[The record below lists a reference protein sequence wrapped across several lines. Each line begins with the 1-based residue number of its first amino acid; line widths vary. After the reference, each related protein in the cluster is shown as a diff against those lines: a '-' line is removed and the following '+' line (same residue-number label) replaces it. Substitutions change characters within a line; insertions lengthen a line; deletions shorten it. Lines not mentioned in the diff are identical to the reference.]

1 MKKRKKVLRAAAAGI
16 LTASMM
22 SGMLSPIA
30 EVRAEGIAEESS
42 LAESLL
48 AMSDQYPEGG
58 FAFDNPQINVTEGGK
73 TELTILRKGNRDTE
87 AKVSLRAVDVS
98 ALYGKDYTVTVKDGA
113 FLTKTLEGTTD
124 GETLTDALNDAQD
137 EAEISNAEE
146 AESDRAETETDGTA
160 DNIETENDDAQP
172 DTAETDEAGA
182 DDAQAE
188 NAETDEA
195 GADDTQAEN
204 AETDEAEADDTQ
216 ADVRNEILTDGEA
229 GEAKLNEEKDVQK
242 EFRALEGQSSLNAAR
257 DAYFGEETEVV
268 SWTETE
274 ATDEE
279 YEAIR
284 DMVQQGDEQMEEF
297 AESIDGVRYDF
308 TFKPGEYKKVI
319 TVETLD
325 DEISESEEQVM
336 FLLFGAENA
345 VLADAPS
352 AYVNIADNDEKEES
366 VFAVADSDIYV
377 ERGSKYAEVTVTRTN
392 GIERIAGV
400 TVGTSADT
408 AQPGTDYSSYKEDI
422 IFPQGS
428 AQQTVK
434 IPLTQNSET
443 TGEVTFYVGLKGK
456 GSQVDE
462 ALSAARVHI
471 TDPGQAQVMARAANS
486 TDSSRESFSV
496 NQSVSAY
503 NKNGASMTLNQRFE
517 LSTAGSVTI
526 NYNLDAMGGCS
537 WTTKDGCDKVS
548 HHSDQ
553 MWVQFSTGGVSQAVT
568 APGSVSGQ
576 SVTLDISKV
585 EAAKV
590 SNASIYVK
598 VKGTAG
604 NDKAKVTVTSVVV
617 NYPGYNFEIYNSN
630 DSNAQANPKAY
641 YQERQYYA
649 ETPLS
654 GKNYANGKAMWLG
667 SSWFQDNGGRR
678 PTDKTCYKPQTV
690 NTSQEFNQ
698 NATNSAGITA
708 DGESVEFKGLAIRKG
723 NLETLIEGSQNGTFT
738 FDKNFINKYKKYM
751 SNNNTFALY
760 PVFEPKSSSVYL
772 AESEGDTYEWRQ
784 GSGEILECTSMDTVM
799 VQALSNDSNRGI
811 ESVNAA
817 NVLKD
822 GKIQQLDKSFTASLE
837 YQMKNMQSTSVSTD
851 KETVSTSG
859 NYVLGQPMDD
869 LVNVLPGGGES
880 ALIAPRT
887 PLLVYAST
895 STYQVQV
902 KARKDGANLDQVP
915 YIDEDGNL
923 GLRYK
928 GGVVSESDGEQYA
941 GDPGKPMDIPNLA
954 KGENI
959 KINSLI
965 IPDEEGKALYKTRWV
980 EMTGDVNDDGMIDDE
995 ELNAL
1000 GSYGLLGS
1008 TTSNTLVFNVRRPE
1022 TLLTYDFQTIET
1034 DTTGILQGTVNIKM
1048 EEIFSGKTSEEP
1060 LPNATV
1066 TADDQTAVTGQNK
1079 DKGPGNADA
1088 RTDGYYYMERW
1099 GWETSDYL
1107 NVNVIY
1113 NGNTYTFTQN
1123 PNVAKEVTIP
1133 GNYPIFV
1140 KEGTAKVSVK
1150 EEDGSLTSVNYLD
1163 MSNGDHDYVL
1173 ELTADSNDGSVHPDQ
1188 AVLRFYTAD
1197 GAVSSTVLKVGQ
1209 TPQTVTGS
1217 DDEETT
1223 DENTGIFRFEFNP
1236 KDLGLEAGM
1245 TMTVQFIDQNGFSYY
1260 EQPTGIS
1267 LKRAL
1272 GTMSFINSFSFSSGA
1287 AGFLGALNSLFD
1299 FGWSGDFDSGDN
1311 VLTGEEVLEEYT
1323 NAEGQTVQETETVK
1337 AITFGFDLSKDR
1349 VLNNDVTKELT
1360 GVTARAQQMGE
1371 AEKTLADEK
1380 KKLKDLE
1387 KKKDTTAK
1395 DLAKQQEKIDKAQKE
1410 ADEAKKTYDETV
1422 KENDEKKKGSTT
1434 LAFNASLETA
1444 FSLVIHLRYDD
1455 QAQDWYYQDMVVSA
1469 AVAANASTRITYATP
1484 VGIDLI
1490 LTIDVGIGSDENGNP
1505 VESVMS
1511 VSSRKD
1517 RRYYLTAESSE
1528 DENGNQ
1534 KIDIFDS
1541 DMDDADRQFDFFGA
1555 FHVMPRLGLTG
1566 EVGISLIS
1574 TTVGADVSAL
1584 FDLLYYTDPTL
1595 ADSQVLKIN
1604 GGIFVKIFGFKSRW
1618 DLGTSEID
1626 LGGGDAKARTMAVA
1640 NALSMDSQLYS
1651 PVESMELDEREYLE
1665 NRSGWGQV
1673 PAAANALSRA
1683 RTTFNE
1689 QVLMTGVYQYP
1700 DVQFTDLGDGNVL
1713 AVYLDAVPERNS
1725 VNSTALYYTVYSGGT
1740 WEEPQIIENDGTLD
1754 DSPSVADL
1762 GNRGVMVAWSTADRE
1777 FDEDADAI
1785 DVLESRNIHTALF
1798 DKDRLTF
1805 GEVKEATK
1813 TTGTV
1818 NENGTIEG
1826 DLTGDVQPSITYY
1839 QADGQERMLLY
1850 YSKNEYERTE
1860 SENGVLG
1867 DALNPYSVMAY
1878 MYYDFD
1884 NDCWRQTYTEEEK
1897 EAIMSGGIMTEEQ
1910 FASYEKQ
1917 WYGQNFLATAPAVS
1931 VEEQLDEGGF
1941 WTADPTVTELGEDAQ
1956 RVAPT
1961 VVDSDAVTYNGLGL
1975 ITYTLDADSN
1985 LETSSDRDVY
1995 MQIYDYKD
2003 NTFTHPIMITSDT
2016 VEDSNV
2022 KLTRAEDETYLTW
2035 ISDSKIRMLDVSAMI
2050 GGNHY
2055 IKGETS
2061 DGQEYYYIDKSR
2073 DGGYTPPY
2081 EIAAY
2086 EDGQEAMESGLADAG
2101 RGITSYDIQA
2111 DGSQAYILWTESSSS
2126 LREDVDPQSAE
2137 ATDGSAYETTTQI
2150 YGSRLDT
2157 NTGTWTS
2164 RVQITD
2170 TPNANYKDL
2179 DFSIRD
2185 DGSLM
2190 IMAQKNGNQ
2199 VIEAGD
2205 NEGYETTLQDENA
2218 TSLVS
2223 MTYMPEADPQITDLT
2238 MDNPEEGETVRGSV
2252 DIANSGFDAAEG
2264 LTLRVKDESGNV
2276 LLEEKD
2282 ITLGSGENS
2291 GYGFEYTLP
2300 ETKDGSA
2307 QWNITAELLQGE
2319 NAVSEKTLS
2328 GTITAQAVLD
2338 TFSVT
2343 QSTSRD
2349 QAEIRV
2355 TAVNSFMINS
2365 PARTVKIVSGADQ
2378 NTLVELEIPEL
2389 APGERTEVTKTIDIS
2404 DDMFVKGEDAYGNKT
2419 ETLALQAVTGDT
2431 TLESQI
2437 VRTTPADIWERFK
2450 SIESAS
2456 IEDISIKSGEV
2467 AILDDLVDIQSD
2479 QFKYDEYTTFK
2490 NYGMTVQWYTDD
2502 PETAE
2507 VTSDNLLLGLKEGT
2521 TVLHGIVMPAT
2532 YQTEF
2537 SDGADSYDRVPGLT
2551 LTSDMF
2557 REIEAKVT
2565 IAKGK
2570 TEPEG
2575 DPGSQKPGT
2584 GTGSGTGSDDSPLP
2598 DQDIIQT
2605 GDTTQIAVWVIL
2617 LILSSG
2623 CVAAEEI
2630 IRRKKR

>member
-146 AESDRAETETDGTA
+146 AESDRAETETDETA

-172 DTAETDEAGA
+172 DTAETDETK
-182 DDAQAE
+182 AE
-188 NAETDEA
+188 
-195 GADDTQAEN
+195 DTQAEK

-242 EFRALEGQSSLNAAR
+242 EFRALEGQGSLNAAR

-279 YEAIR
+279 YEAMR

-408 AQPGTDYSSYKEDI
+408 AQPGTDYSSYQEDI

-434 IPLTQNSET
+434 IPLAQNSET

-471 TDPGQAQVMARAANS
+471 TDPEQVQVKARAANS

-965 IPDEEGKALYKTRWV
+965 IPDEEGKALYKTRWA
-980 EMTGDVNDDGMIDDE
+980 EMTGDVNDDGRIDDE

-1008 TTSNTLVFNVRRPE
+1008 TTSNTLVFNVRRPD

-1034 DTTGILQGTVNIKM
+1034 DTTGILQGTVKIKM
-1048 EEIFSGKTSEEP
+1048 EEIFSGKTSEDP

-1099 GWETSDYL
+1099 GWEISDYL
-1107 NVNVIY
+1107 NVNVMY

-1123 PNVAKEVTIP
+1123 PNVAKDVTLP

-1140 KEGTAKVSVK
+1140 QKDSAKVSIK

-1173 ELTADSNDGSVHPDQ
+1173 EMKAVSEEGSVRPDK
-1188 AVLRFYTAD
+1188 AILRFYTAD
-1197 GAVSSTVLKVGQ
+1197 GAVSSTVLTVKQ
-1209 TPQTVTGS
+1209 TPQTVTGP
-1217 DDEETT
+1217 DGEETT
-1223 DENTGIFRFEFNP
+1223 VKNTGIFRFEFNP

-1245 TMTVQFIDQNGFSYY
+1245 TMTVQFVDQNGFSYY

-1287 AGFLGALNSLFD
+1287 AGILGALNSFFD

-1395 DLAKQQEKIDKAQKE
+1395 DLAKQQEKIDAAQKE

-1434 LAFNASLETA
+1434 LAFNASLETS

-1455 QAQDWYYQDMVVSA
+1455 QVQDWYYQDMVVSA

-1555 FHVMPRLGLTG
+1555 FHVTPRLGLTG

-1689 QVLMTGVYQYP
+1689 QVLMTGVYQYS

-1725 VNSTALYYTVYSGGT
+1725 VNSTALYYTVYRGGT
-1740 WEEPQIIENDGTLD
+1740 WAEPQIIENDGTLD

-2179 DFSIRD
+2179 DFSIRET
-2185 DGSLM
+2185 
-2190 IMAQKNGNQ
+2190 
-2199 VIEAGD
+2199 EA
-2205 NEGYETTLQDENA
+2205 
-2218 TSLVS
+2218 
-2223 MTYMPEADPQITDLT
+2223 
-2238 MDNPEEGETVRGSV
+2238 
-2252 DIANSGFDAAEG
+2252 
-2264 LTLRVKDESGNV
+2264 
-2276 LLEEKD
+2276 
-2282 ITLGSGENS
+2282 
-2291 GYGFEYTLP
+2291 
-2300 ETKDGSA
+2300 
-2307 QWNITAELLQGE
+2307 
-2319 NAVSEKTLS
+2319 
-2328 GTITAQAVLD
+2328 
-2338 TFSVT
+2338 
-2343 QSTSRD
+2343 
-2349 QAEIRV
+2349 
-2355 TAVNSFMINS
+2355 
-2365 PARTVKIVSGADQ
+2365 
-2378 NTLVELEIPEL
+2378 
-2389 APGERTEVTKTIDIS
+2389 
-2404 DDMFVKGEDAYGNKT
+2404 
-2419 ETLALQAVTGDT
+2419 
-2431 TLESQI
+2431 
-2437 VRTTPADIWERFK
+2437 
-2450 SIESAS
+2450 
-2456 IEDISIKSGEV
+2456 
-2467 AILDDLVDIQSD
+2467 
-2479 QFKYDEYTTFK
+2479 
-2490 NYGMTVQWYTDD
+2490 
-2502 PETAE
+2502 
-2507 VTSDNLLLGLKEGT
+2507 
-2521 TVLHGIVMPAT
+2521 
-2532 YQTEF
+2532 
-2537 SDGADSYDRVPGLT
+2537 
-2551 LTSDMF
+2551 
-2557 REIEAKVT
+2557 
-2565 IAKGK
+2565 
-2570 TEPEG
+2570 
-2575 DPGSQKPGT
+2575 
-2584 GTGSGTGSDDSPLP
+2584 
-2598 DQDIIQT
+2598 
-2605 GDTTQIAVWVIL
+2605 
-2617 LILSSG
+2617 
-2623 CVAAEEI
+2623 
-2630 IRRKKR
+2630 

>member
-146 AESDRAETETDGTA
+146 AESDTAETETDETA
-160 DNIETENDDAQP
+160 DNIEAENDDAQP
-172 DTAETDEAGA
+172 DTAETDETKAE
-182 DDAQAE
+182 DTQAE

-195 GADDTQAEN
+195 GADDA
-204 AETDEAEADDTQ
+204 Q

-229 GEAKLNEEKDVQK
+229 GEVKLNEEKDVQK

-319 TVETLD
+319 TVETMD

-352 AYVNIADNDEKEES
+352 AYVNITDNEEKEES
-366 VFAVADSDIYV
+366 VFAVTDSDIYV
-377 ERGSKYAEVTVTRTN
+377 ERGSKYAEVTVTRTK

-408 AQPGTDYSSYKEDI
+408 AQPGTDYSSYQEDI

-434 IPLTQNSET
+434 IPLAQNSET

-471 TDPGQAQVMARAANS
+471 TDPEQVQVKARAANS

-690 NTSQEFNQ
+690 TTSQEFNQ

-928 GGVVSESDGEQYA
+928 GGVVSESDGEQYG

-965 IPDEEGKALYKTRWV
+965 IPDEEGKALYKTRWA
-980 EMTGDVNDDGMIDDE
+980 EMTGDVNDDGRIDDE

-1008 TTSNTLVFNVRRPE
+1008 TTSNTLVFNVRRPD

-1034 DTTGILQGTVNIKM
+1034 DTTGILQGTVKIKM
-1048 EEIFSGKTSEEP
+1048 EEIFSGKTSEDP

-1099 GWETSDYL
+1099 GWEISDYL
-1107 NVNVIY
+1107 NVNVMY

-1123 PNVAKEVTIP
+1123 PNVAKDVTLP

-1140 KEGTAKVSVK
+1140 QKDSAKVSIK
-1150 EEDGSLTSVNYLD
+1150 EEDGSLTSV
-1163 MSNGDHDYVL
+1163 
-1173 ELTADSNDGSVHPDQ
+1173 Q
-1188 AVLRFYTAD
+1188 
-1197 GAVSSTVLKVGQ
+1197 
-1209 TPQTVTGS
+1209 
-1217 DDEETT
+1217 
-1223 DENTGIFRFEFNP
+1223 
-1236 KDLGLEAGM
+1236 
-1245 TMTVQFIDQNGFSYY
+1245 
-1260 EQPTGIS
+1260 
-1267 LKRAL
+1267 
-1272 GTMSFINSFSFSSGA
+1272 
-1287 AGFLGALNSLFD
+1287 
-1299 FGWSGDFDSGDN
+1299 
-1311 VLTGEEVLEEYT
+1311 
-1323 NAEGQTVQETETVK
+1323 
-1337 AITFGFDLSKDR
+1337 
-1349 VLNNDVTKELT
+1349 
-1360 GVTARAQQMGE
+1360 
-1371 AEKTLADEK
+1371 
-1380 KKLKDLE
+1380 
-1387 KKKDTTAK
+1387 
-1395 DLAKQQEKIDKAQKE
+1395 
-1410 ADEAKKTYDETV
+1410 
-1422 KENDEKKKGSTT
+1422 
-1434 LAFNASLETA
+1434 
-1444 FSLVIHLRYDD
+1444 
-1455 QAQDWYYQDMVVSA
+1455 
-1469 AVAANASTRITYATP
+1469 
-1484 VGIDLI
+1484 
-1490 LTIDVGIGSDENGNP
+1490 
-1505 VESVMS
+1505 
-1511 VSSRKD
+1511 
-1517 RRYYLTAESSE
+1517 RR
-1528 DENGNQ
+1528 
-1534 KIDIFDS
+1534 
-1541 DMDDADRQFDFFGA
+1541 
-1555 FHVMPRLGLTG
+1555 PRLC
-1566 EVGISLIS
+1566 
-1574 TTVGADVSAL
+1574 A
-1584 FDLLYYTDPTL
+1584 
-1595 ADSQVLKIN
+1595 
-1604 GGIFVKIFGFKSRW
+1604 
-1618 DLGTSEID
+1618 
-1626 LGGGDAKARTMAVA
+1626 
-1640 NALSMDSQLYS
+1640 
-1651 PVESMELDEREYLE
+1651 
-1665 NRSGWGQV
+1665 
-1673 PAAANALSRA
+1673 
-1683 RTTFNE
+1683 
-1689 QVLMTGVYQYP
+1689 
-1700 DVQFTDLGDGNVL
+1700 GN
-1713 AVYLDAVPERNS
+1713 
-1725 VNSTALYYTVYSGGT
+1725 
-1740 WEEPQIIENDGTLD
+1740 
-1754 DSPSVADL
+1754 
-1762 GNRGVMVAWSTADRE
+1762 
-1777 FDEDADAI
+1777 
-1785 DVLESRNIHTALF
+1785 
-1798 DKDRLTF
+1798 
-1805 GEVKEATK
+1805 
-1813 TTGTV
+1813 
-1818 NENGTIEG
+1818 
-1826 DLTGDVQPSITYY
+1826 
-1839 QADGQERMLLY
+1839 
-1850 YSKNEYERTE
+1850 
-1860 SENGVLG
+1860 
-1867 DALNPYSVMAY
+1867 
-1878 MYYDFD
+1878 
-1884 NDCWRQTYTEEEK
+1884 
-1897 EAIMSGGIMTEEQ
+1897 
-1910 FASYEKQ
+1910 
-1917 WYGQNFLATAPAVS
+1917 
-1931 VEEQLDEGGF
+1931 EGGF
-1941 WTADPTVTELGEDAQ
+1941 
-1956 RVAPT
+1956 
-1961 VVDSDAVTYNGLGL
+1961 
-1975 ITYTLDADSN
+1975 
-1985 LETSSDRDVY
+1985 
-1995 MQIYDYKD
+1995 
-2003 NTFTHPIMITSDT
+2003 
-2016 VEDSNV
+2016 
-2022 KLTRAEDETYLTW
+2022 
-2035 ISDSKIRMLDVSAMI
+2035 
-2050 GGNHY
+2050 
-2055 IKGETS
+2055 
-2061 DGQEYYYIDKSR
+2061 
-2073 DGGYTPPY
+2073 
-2081 EIAAY
+2081 
-2086 EDGQEAMESGLADAG
+2086 G
-2101 RGITSYDIQA
+2101 RGISAAGQGDPSILHGGRRGQQHSPYSEADAA
-2111 DGSQAYILWTESSSS
+2111 DGD
-2126 LREDVDPQSAE
+2126 R
-2137 ATDGSAYETTTQI
+2137 
-2150 YGSRLDT
+2150 
-2157 NTGTWTS
+2157 TG
-2164 RVQITD
+2164 R
-2170 TPNANYKDL
+2170 
-2179 DFSIRD
+2179 
-2185 DGSLM
+2185 
-2190 IMAQKNGNQ
+2190 
-2199 VIEAGD
+2199 
-2205 NEGYETTLQDENA
+2205 
-2218 TSLVS
+2218 
-2223 MTYMPEADPQITDLT
+2223 
-2238 MDNPEEGETVRGSV
+2238 
-2252 DIANSGFDAAEG
+2252 
-2264 LTLRVKDESGNV
+2264 
-2276 LLEEKD
+2276 
-2282 ITLGSGENS
+2282 
-2291 GYGFEYTLP
+2291 
-2300 ETKDGSA
+2300 
-2307 QWNITAELLQGE
+2307 
-2319 NAVSEKTLS
+2319 
-2328 GTITAQAVLD
+2328 
-2338 TFSVT
+2338 
-2343 QSTSRD
+2343 
-2349 QAEIRV
+2349 
-2355 TAVNSFMINS
+2355 
-2365 PARTVKIVSGADQ
+2365 
-2378 NTLVELEIPEL
+2378 
-2389 APGERTEVTKTIDIS
+2389 
-2404 DDMFVKGEDAYGNKT
+2404 
-2419 ETLALQAVTGDT
+2419 
-2431 TLESQI
+2431 
-2437 VRTTPADIWERFK
+2437 
-2450 SIESAS
+2450 
-2456 IEDISIKSGEV
+2456 
-2467 AILDDLVDIQSD
+2467 
-2479 QFKYDEYTTFK
+2479 
-2490 NYGMTVQWYTDD
+2490 
-2502 PETAE
+2502 
-2507 VTSDNLLLGLKEGT
+2507 
-2521 TVLHGIVMPAT
+2521 
-2532 YQTEF
+2532 
-2537 SDGADSYDRVPGLT
+2537 
-2551 LTSDMF
+2551 
-2557 REIEAKVT
+2557 
-2565 IAKGK
+2565 
-2570 TEPEG
+2570 
-2575 DPGSQKPGT
+2575 
-2584 GTGSGTGSDDSPLP
+2584 
-2598 DQDIIQT
+2598 
-2605 GDTTQIAVWVIL
+2605 
-2617 LILSSG
+2617 
-2623 CVAAEEI
+2623 
-2630 IRRKKR
+2630 

>member
-146 AESDRAETETDGTA
+146 AESDRAETETDETA

-172 DTAETDEAGA
+172 DTAETDETK
-182 DDAQAE
+182 AE
-188 NAETDEA
+188 
-195 GADDTQAEN
+195 DTQAEN

-279 YEAIR
+279 YEAMR

-319 TVETLD
+319 TVETMD

-352 AYVNIADNDEKEES
+352 AYVNITDNEEKEES

-377 ERGSKYAEVTVTRTN
+377 ERGSKYAEVTVTRTK

-408 AQPGTDYSSYKEDI
+408 TQPGTDYSSYQEDI

-434 IPLTQNSET
+434 IPLAQNSET

-471 TDPGQAQVMARAANS
+471 TDPEQVQVKARAANS

-965 IPDEEGKALYKTRWV
+965 IPDEEGKALYKTRWA
-980 EMTGDVNDDGMIDDE
+980 EMTGDVNDDGRIDDE

-1008 TTSNTLVFNVRRPE
+1008 TTSNTLVFNVRRPD

-1034 DTTGILQGTVNIKM
+1034 DTTGILQGTVKIKM
-1048 EEIFSGKTSEEP
+1048 EEIFSGKTSEDP

-1099 GWETSDYL
+1099 GWEISDYL
-1107 NVNVIY
+1107 NVNVMY

-1123 PNVAKEVTIP
+1123 PNVAKDVTLP

-1140 KEGTAKVSVK
+1140 QKDSAKVSIK

-1173 ELTADSNDGSVHPDQ
+1173 EMKAVSEEGSVRPDK
-1188 AVLRFYTAD
+1188 AILRFYTAD
-1197 GAVSSTVLKVGQ
+1197 GAVSSTVLTVKQ
-1209 TPQTVTGS
+1209 TPQTVTGP
-1217 DDEETT
+1217 DGEETT
-1223 DENTGIFRFEFNP
+1223 VKNTGIFRFEFNP

-1245 TMTVQFIDQNGFSYY
+1245 TMTVQFVDQNGFSYY

-1287 AGFLGALNSLFD
+1287 AGILGALNSFFD

-1360 GVTARAQQMGE
+1360 GVTARAQQMGK
-1371 AEKTLADEK
+1371 AEQKLAEEK

-1395 DLAKQQEKIDKAQKE
+1395 DLAKQQEKIDDAQKK

-1434 LAFNASLETA
+1434 LAFNASLETS

-1455 QAQDWYYQDMVVSA
+1455 QVQDWYYQDMVVSA

-1555 FHVMPRLGLTG
+1555 FHVTPRLGLTG

-1604 GGIFVKIFGFKSRW
+1604 GGIFVKIFSFKSRW

-1683 RTTFNE
+1683 RTAFNE

-1740 WEEPQIIENDGTLD
+1740 WAEPQIIENDGTLD

-2022 KLTRAEDETYLTW
+2022 KLTRDEDETYLTW

-2126 LREDVDPQSAE
+2126 LREDVDSQSAE

-2179 DFSIRD
+2179 DFSIRN

-2223 MTYMPEADPQITDLT
+2223 MTYMPEADPQITDLA

-2307 QWNITAELLQGE
+2307 QGTKVKEMKSHGCSS
-2319 NAVSEKTLS
+2319 AVSAFCANAGRASRHAK
-2328 GTITAQAVLD
+2328 IAVMK
-2338 TFSVT
+2338 
-2343 QSTSRD
+2343 
-2349 QAEIRV
+2349 
-2355 TAVNSFMINS
+2355 SFMINS

>member
-30 EVRAEGIAEESS
+30 EVRAERIAEESS

-160 DNIETENDDAQP
+160 DNIKTENDDAQP
-172 DTAETDEAGA
+172 DTAETDETKAEDTQAEKAETDEAGA

-195 GADDTQAEN
+195 G
-204 AETDEAEADDTQ
+204 ADDTQ

-279 YEAIR
+279 YEAMR

-319 TVETLD
+319 TVETMD

-377 ERGSKYAEVTVTRTN
+377 ERGSKYAEVTVTRTK

-408 AQPGTDYSSYKEDI
+408 AQPGTDYSSYQEDI

-434 IPLTQNSET
+434 IPLAQNSET

-471 TDPGQAQVMARAANS
+471 TDPEQVQVKARAANS

-690 NTSQEFNQ
+690 TTSQEFNQ

-965 IPDEEGKALYKTRWV
+965 IPDEEGKALYKTRWA
-980 EMTGDVNDDGMIDDE
+980 EMTGDVNDDGRIDDE

-1008 TTSNTLVFNVRRPE
+1008 TTSNTLVFNVRRPD

-1034 DTTGILQGTVNIKM
+1034 DTTGILQGTVKIKM
-1048 EEIFSGKTSEEP
+1048 EEIFSGKTSEDP

-1099 GWETSDYL
+1099 GWEISDYL
-1107 NVNVIY
+1107 NVNVMY

-1123 PNVAKEVTIP
+1123 PNVAKDVTLP

-1140 KEGTAKVSVK
+1140 QKDSAKVSIK

-1173 ELTADSNDGSVHPDQ
+1173 EMKAVSEEGSVRPDK
-1188 AVLRFYTAD
+1188 AILRFYTAD
-1197 GAVSSTVLKVGQ
+1197 GAVSSTVLTVKQ
-1209 TPQTVTGS
+1209 TPQTVTGP
-1217 DDEETT
+1217 DGEETT
-1223 DENTGIFRFEFNP
+1223 VKNTGIFRFEFNP

-1245 TMTVQFIDQNGFSYY
+1245 TMTVQFVDQNGFSYY

-1287 AGFLGALNSLFD
+1287 AGILGALNSLFD

-1349 VLNNDVTKELT
+1349 VLNNDVSKELT
-1360 GVTARAQQMGE
+1360 GVTARAQQMGK
-1371 AEKTLADEK
+1371 AEQKLAEEK

-1395 DLAKQQEKIDKAQKE
+1395 DLAKQQEKIDAAQKE

-1434 LAFNASLETA
+1434 LAFNASLETS

-1455 QAQDWYYQDMVVSA
+1455 QVQDWYYQDMVVSA

-1555 FHVMPRLGLTG
+1555 FHVTPRLGLTG

-1604 GGIFVKIFGFKSRW
+1604 GGIFVKIFSFKSRW

-1683 RTTFNE
+1683 RTAFNE

-1725 VNSTALYYTVYSGGT
+1725 VNSTAL
-1740 WEEPQIIENDGTLD
+1740 L
-1754 DSPSVADL
+1754 L
-1762 GNRGVMVAWSTADRE
+1762 MC
-1777 FDEDADAI
+1777 
-1785 DVLESRNIHTALF
+1785 
-1798 DKDRLTF
+1798 DK
-1805 GEVKEATK
+1805 E
-1813 TTGTV
+1813 
-1818 NENGTIEG
+1818 
-1826 DLTGDVQPSITYY
+1826 
-1839 QADGQERMLLY
+1839 
-1850 YSKNEYERTE
+1850 
-1860 SENGVLG
+1860 
-1867 DALNPYSVMAY
+1867 
-1878 MYYDFD
+1878 
-1884 NDCWRQTYTEEEK
+1884 
-1897 EAIMSGGIMTEEQ
+1897 
-1910 FASYEKQ
+1910 
-1917 WYGQNFLATAPAVS
+1917 
-1931 VEEQLDEGGF
+1931 
-1941 WTADPTVTELGEDAQ
+1941 
-1956 RVAPT
+1956 
-1961 VVDSDAVTYNGLGL
+1961 
-1975 ITYTLDADSN
+1975 
-1985 LETSSDRDVY
+1985 
-1995 MQIYDYKD
+1995 
-2003 NTFTHPIMITSDT
+2003 
-2016 VEDSNV
+2016 
-2022 KLTRAEDETYLTW
+2022 
-2035 ISDSKIRMLDVSAMI
+2035 
-2050 GGNHY
+2050 
-2055 IKGETS
+2055 
-2061 DGQEYYYIDKSR
+2061 
-2073 DGGYTPPY
+2073 
-2081 EIAAY
+2081 
-2086 EDGQEAMESGLADAG
+2086 
-2101 RGITSYDIQA
+2101 
-2111 DGSQAYILWTESSSS
+2111 
-2126 LREDVDPQSAE
+2126 
-2137 ATDGSAYETTTQI
+2137 
-2150 YGSRLDT
+2150 
-2157 NTGTWTS
+2157 
-2164 RVQITD
+2164 
-2170 TPNANYKDL
+2170 
-2179 DFSIRD
+2179 
-2185 DGSLM
+2185 
-2190 IMAQKNGNQ
+2190 
-2199 VIEAGD
+2199 VIE
-2205 NEGYETTLQDENA
+2205 
-2218 TSLVS
+2218 V
-2223 MTYMPEADPQITDLT
+2223 
-2238 MDNPEEGETVRGSV
+2238 
-2252 DIANSGFDAAEG
+2252 
-2264 LTLRVKDESGNV
+2264 
-2276 LLEEKD
+2276 
-2282 ITLGSGENS
+2282 
-2291 GYGFEYTLP
+2291 
-2300 ETKDGSA
+2300 
-2307 QWNITAELLQGE
+2307 
-2319 NAVSEKTLS
+2319 
-2328 GTITAQAVLD
+2328 
-2338 TFSVT
+2338 
-2343 QSTSRD
+2343 
-2349 QAEIRV
+2349 
-2355 TAVNSFMINS
+2355 
-2365 PARTVKIVSGADQ
+2365 
-2378 NTLVELEIPEL
+2378 
-2389 APGERTEVTKTIDIS
+2389 
-2404 DDMFVKGEDAYGNKT
+2404 
-2419 ETLALQAVTGDT
+2419 
-2431 TLESQI
+2431 
-2437 VRTTPADIWERFK
+2437 
-2450 SIESAS
+2450 
-2456 IEDISIKSGEV
+2456 
-2467 AILDDLVDIQSD
+2467 
-2479 QFKYDEYTTFK
+2479 
-2490 NYGMTVQWYTDD
+2490 
-2502 PETAE
+2502 
-2507 VTSDNLLLGLKEGT
+2507 
-2521 TVLHGIVMPAT
+2521 
-2532 YQTEF
+2532 
-2537 SDGADSYDRVPGLT
+2537 
-2551 LTSDMF
+2551 
-2557 REIEAKVT
+2557 
-2565 IAKGK
+2565 
-2570 TEPEG
+2570 
-2575 DPGSQKPGT
+2575 
-2584 GTGSGTGSDDSPLP
+2584 
-2598 DQDIIQT
+2598 
-2605 GDTTQIAVWVIL
+2605 
-2617 LILSSG
+2617 
-2623 CVAAEEI
+2623 
-2630 IRRKKR
+2630 

>member
-1 MKKRKKVLRAAAAGI
+1 MKKKRKRLLRTAAAGI

-22 SGMLSPIA
+22 SGIFSPIA
-30 EVRAEGIAEESS
+30 EVRAEELSEESS

-58 FAFDNPQINVTEGGK
+58 FAFDNPQLNVTEGGS
-73 TELTILRKGNRDTE
+73 TELTILRKGARDTE

-113 FLTKTLEGTTD
+113 FLTKTLEGIPG
-124 GETLTDALNDAQD
+124 GETLTDTLNDVQD
-137 EAEISNAEE
+137 APDISETEAPE
-146 AESDRAETETDGTA
+146 ADAAGDAAGTDEVKADDAETEDAGTDEAQA
-160 DNIETENDDAQP
+160 DAAETEDVGTDEGQADAAETDTAGTDETGTDDAQTD
-172 DTAETDEAGA
+172 DTAPS
-182 DDAQAE
+182 
-188 NAETDEA
+188 
-195 GADDTQAEN
+195 
-204 AETDEAEADDTQ
+204 
-216 ADVRNEILTDGEA
+216 DVQNELLTDGEA
-229 GEAKLNEEKDVQK
+229 GEAKLNEEKDSRK
-242 EFRALEGQSSLNAAR
+242 EFRPLEGQSSLHAAR

-274 ATDEE
+274 ASDEE

-284 DMVQQGDEQMEEF
+284 DAVQQGDEKMEEF
-297 AESIDGVRYDF
+297 AETIDGVRYDF

-319 TVETLD
+319 TVETID

-352 AYVNIADNDEKEES
+352 AYVNIADNDEKVES
-366 VFAVADSDIYV
+366 VFAVADSDVYV
-377 ERGSKYAEVTVTRTN
+377 ERGSSYAEVTVTRTK
-392 GIERIAGV
+392 GIERIASV
-400 TVGTSADT
+400 TVGTSAET
-408 AQPGTDYSSYKEDI
+408 AQPGTDYSSYQEDI

-443 TGEVTFYVGLKGK
+443 TGEVTFYVGLQGK

-462 ALSAARVHI
+462 GLSAARVHI
-471 TDPGQAQVMARAANS
+471 TDPGEPQVMALAARS
-486 TDSSRESFSV
+486 TDNSRESVSV
-496 NQSVSAY
+496 NQSVNVY
-503 NKNGASMTLNQRFE
+503 NWNTGNMTLNQRFE
-517 LSTAGSVTI
+517 LSTAESVTI
-526 NYNLDAMGGCS
+526 NYNLDAMGGRS
-537 WTTKDGCDKVS
+537 WTEKDGCDEIY
-548 HHSDQ
+548 HHADD
-553 MWVQFSTGGVSQAVT
+553 MWAKFSTGGVSQAVT
-568 APGSVSGQ
+568 APGNISGQ
-576 SVTLDISKV
+576 SVTLSLS

-590 SNASIYVK
+590 SNAAINVE
-598 VKGTAG
+598 VKGNG
-604 NDKAKVTVTSVVV
+604 QNDKAKVTVTSVIV
-617 NYPGYNFEIYNSN
+617 NYPGYSFAIYNSN
-630 DSNAQANPKAY
+630 DTNPRANPKAY
-641 YQERQYYA
+641 YQEKQYYA
-649 ETPLS
+649 DRPVS
-654 GKNYANGKAMWLG
+654 GMNYANGKSMWLG
-667 SSWFQDNGGRR
+667 SSWFSGDTGRR
-678 PTDKTCYKPQTV
+678 PTDKICYKPQTV
-690 NTSQEFNQ
+690 STSQEFNQ
-698 NATNSAGITA
+698 NASNSAGIVS
-708 DGESVEFKGLAIRKG
+708 DGVSVEFKGLAIRKG
-723 NLETLIEGSQNGTFT
+723 NAEILIEGSQSGTFT
-738 FDKNFINKYKKYM
+738 FDKNFINKYKSYM

-760 PVFEPKSSSVYL
+760 PVFEPKASSVYL
-772 AESEGDTYEWRQ
+772 AESEGDTYEWTQ
-784 GSGEILECTSMDTVM
+784 GSGAILNCTAMDTVM
-799 VQALSNDSNRGI
+799 VRALSNDSTRGI
-811 ESVNAA
+811 ESVSAA

-822 GKIQQLDKSFTASLE
+822 GKPQQMNTAFTASLE
-837 YQMKNMQSTSVSTD
+837 YQMKNMQSMSVNTE
-851 KETVSTSG
+851 KNTVAVSG
-859 NYVLGQPMDD
+859 NYMLGQPEEE
-869 LVNVLPGGGES
+869 LVNVMPGGGES
-880 ALIAPRT
+880 ALIAPKT
-887 PLLVYAST
+887 PLFVYAST

-902 KARKDGANLDQVP
+902 KARKGGANLDQVP
-915 YIDEDGNL
+915 YIGEDGSL

-928 GGVVSESDGEQYA
+928 GGVTSESDGEQYA
-941 GDPGKPMDIPNLA
+941 GDPGTPMDIPNLA

-959 KINSLI
+959 KINTLI
-965 IPDEEGKALYKTRWV
+965 IPDEEGNRLYKTRWL
-980 EMTGDVNDDGMIDDE
+980 EMTGDVNDDGIIDDAE
-995 ELNAL
+995 KAAL

-1008 TTSNTLVFNVRRPE
+1008 TTSNMLTFNVRRPD

-1034 DTTGILQGTVNIKM
+1034 NTKGILQGTVMIER

-1060 LPNATV
+1060 LANATV

-1079 DKGPGNADA
+1079 DKGPGTGMAV
-1088 RTDGYYYMERW
+1088 RTDGYYYMERG
-1099 GWETSDYL
+1099 GWEPTDYL
-1107 NVNVIY
+1107 SVNVIY
-1113 NGNTYTFTQN
+1113 NGNTYSFTQN
-1123 PNVAKEVTIP
+1123 PNVAEVVTLP

-1140 KEGTAKVSVK
+1140 QEGSATVSEK
-1150 EEDGSLTSVNYLD
+1150 GDDGGLTSISYLD

-1173 ELTADSNDGSVHPDQ
+1173 EMKAVSEEGAVRPDK
-1188 AVLRFYTAD
+1188 AILRFYTAE
-1197 GAVSSTVLKVGQ
+1197 GAVNSTVLTVEQ
-1209 TPQTVTGS
+1209 TPQTVTGP
-1217 DDEETT
+1217 DGEETT
-1223 DENTGIFRFEFNP
+1223 LENTGIFRFEFNP
-1236 KDLGLEAGM
+1236 KTLGLGAGT
-1245 TMTVQFIDQNGFSYY
+1245 TMTVQFMDQNGFSYY

-1272 GTMSFINSFSFSSGA
+1272 GTMSFVNSLSFSSGA
-1287 AGFLGALNSLFD
+1287 AGFLGVLDSFFD

-1311 VLTGEEVLEEYT
+1311 VLTGEEVLGEYT
-1323 NAEGQTVQETETVK
+1323 NAQGDLVQETETVK
-1337 AITFGFDLSKDR
+1337 TITFGFNFGKDR
-1349 VLNNDVTKELT
+1349 VMNNDLTKELT
-1360 GVTARAQQMGE
+1360 GVTARARNMGE
-1371 AEKTLADEK
+1371 AEKALADEK
-1380 KKLKDLE
+1380 RKLKELQGSKNTSESDLE
-1387 KKKDTTAK
+1387 K
-1395 DLAKQQEKIDKAQKE
+1395 QQKKIDDAQKKV
-1410 ADEAKKTYDETV
+1410 DDTKKTYDETV
-1422 KENDEKKKGSTT
+1422 KENDEKKKGETT
-1434 LAFNASLETA
+1434 LAFNASLNTA
-1444 FSLVIHLRYDD
+1444 FALAINLRYDD
-1455 QAQDWYYQDMVVSA
+1455 VVQDWYYQDMAVSVT
-1469 AVAANASTRITYATP
+1469 VAANASTKLTYATP

-1490 LTIDVGIGSDENGNP
+1490 LTIDVGIGSDENGEP

-1511 VSSRKD
+1511 VSSRQD

-1541 DMDDADRQFDFFGA
+1541 DMDDADRQFDFYGA
-1555 FHVMPRLGLTG
+1555 FHITPRLGLTG

-1574 TTVGADVSAL
+1574 TTVGANVSAL

-1604 GGIFVKIFGFKSRW
+1604 GSIFVKIFGFKSSW
-1618 DLGTSEID
+1618 DLGTSEIN
-1626 LGGGDAKARTMAVA
+1626 LGGGDARARTMAVA

-1651 PVESMELDEREYLE
+1651 PVESMELDSREYLA

-1683 RTTFNE
+1683 RTAFNE

-1725 VNSTALYYTVYSGGT
+1725 VNSTALYYTVYSNGT
-1740 WEEPQIIENDGTLD
+1740 WAQPQIIEDDGTLD

-1762 GNRGVMVAWSTADRE
+1762 GDRGVMVAWSTADRE
-1777 FDEDADAI
+1777 FDENADVI

-1798 DKDRLTF
+1798 DRKSLSF

-1818 NENGTIEG
+1818 NENGKIEG

-1850 YSKNEYERTE
+1850 YSKNEYERTN

-1897 EAIMSGGIMTEEQ
+1897 AAIMAGGIMTEEQ
-1910 FASYEKQ
+1910 FASYEEQ
-1917 WYGQNFLATAPAVS
+1917 WYGQSFLATAPVVS
-1931 VEEQLDEGGF
+1931 VTEQLDEGGF
-1941 WTADPTVTELGEDAQ
+1941 WTEDPMVTEPGADAQ
-1956 RVAPT
+1956 RIAPT
-1961 VVDSDAVTYNGLGL
+1961 VVDSDAVTYSGLGL
-1975 ITYTLDADSN
+1975 IAYTLDQDSD
-1985 LETSSDRDVY
+1985 LETSTDRDIY

-2022 KLTRAEDETYLTW
+2022 KLTRAGDATYLTW

-2050 GGNHY
+2050 GGGHY

-2081 EIAAY
+2081 VIAAY
-2086 EDGQEAMESGLADAG
+2086 EDGQEALESGNADAG

-2111 DGSQAYILWTESSSS
+2111 DGSQVYVLWTESSSS
-2126 LREDVDPQSAE
+2126 LREGIDPQSAE
-2137 ATDGSAYETTTQI
+2137 AKEGSAYETTTQI
-2150 YGSRLDT
+2150 YGSRFDST
-2157 NTGTWTS
+2157 EGVWTS

-2170 TPNANYKDL
+2170 TPNANYRDL

-2185 DGSLM
+2185 DGSLL

-2199 VIEAGD
+2199 VIEASE

-2223 MTYMPEADPQITDLT
+2223 MAYMPEADPQITELT
-2238 MDNPEEGETVRGSV
+2238 MDDPEEGQTVRGNAA
-2252 DIANSGFDAAEG
+2252 IANNSFETAED
-2264 LTLRVKDESGNV
+2264 LTFRVKDESGNV
-2276 LLEEKD
+2276 LFEEND
-2282 ITLGSGENS
+2282 IVLRSGGNGE
-2291 GYGFEYTLP
+2291 YEFEYTLP
-2300 ETKDGSA
+2300 ETENGSA

-2319 NAVSEKTLS
+2319 SVVSEKVLS

-2338 TFSVT
+2338 TFSVS

-2355 TAVNSFMINS
+2355 SAVNSFMIDS
-2365 PARTVKIVSGADQ
+2365 PAQTVKILSGEDQ
-2378 NTLVELEIPEL
+2378 NTLLEMRIPEM
-2389 APGERTEVTKTIDIS
+2389 APGESSEVTGTIDIS
-2404 DDMFVKGEDAYGNKT
+2404 DDMFVKGEDEYGNKT
-2419 ETLALQAVTGDT
+2419 ETLNLQAVMGDT
-2431 TLESQI
+2431 TLEDQI
-2437 VRTTPADIWERFK
+2437 VRTTPADIWDRFM
-2450 SIESAS
+2450 SISSAS
-2456 IEDISIKSGEV
+2456 IGDISIKSGET
-2467 AILDDLVDIQSD
+2467 AILDELVDIQSD

-2521 TVLHGIVMPAT
+2521 TVLHGIVMPAS
-2532 YQTEF
+2532 YQTGFAGSE
-2537 SDGADSYDRVPGLT
+2537 DSYEVMPGLT

-2565 IAKGK
+2565 IAKGS

-2575 DPGSQKPGT
+2575 DPGAQGP
-2584 GTGSGTGSDDSPLP
+2584 GSDSSLLP
-2598 DQDIIQT
+2598 DQDGVQT
-2605 GDTTQIAVWVIL
+2605 GDTTQMAVWFIL
-2617 LILSSG
+2617 LFLSVG
-2623 CVAAEEI
+2623 CIVAEEI
-2630 IRRKKR
+2630 IRRRKH

>member
-30 EVRAEGIAEESS
+30 EVRAERIAEESS

-172 DTAETDEAGA
+172 DTAETDETKAEDTQAEKAETDEAGA

-195 GADDTQAEN
+195 G
-204 AETDEAEADDTQ
+204 ADDTQ

-279 YEAIR
+279 YEAMR

-319 TVETLD
+319 TVETMD

-377 ERGSKYAEVTVTRTN
+377 ERGSKYAEVTVTRTK

-408 AQPGTDYSSYKEDI
+408 AQPGTDYSSYQEDI

-434 IPLTQNSET
+434 IPLAQNSET

-471 TDPGQAQVMARAANS
+471 TDPEQVQVKARAANS

-690 NTSQEFNQ
+690 TTSQEFNQ

-965 IPDEEGKALYKTRWV
+965 IPDEEGKALYKTRWA
-980 EMTGDVNDDGMIDDE
+980 EMTGDVNDDGRIDDE

-1008 TTSNTLVFNVRRPE
+1008 TTSNTLVFNVRRPD

-1034 DTTGILQGTVNIKM
+1034 DTTGILQGTVKIKM
-1048 EEIFSGKTSEEP
+1048 EEIFSGKTSEDP

-1099 GWETSDYL
+1099 GWEISDYL
-1107 NVNVIY
+1107 NVNVMY

-1123 PNVAKEVTIP
+1123 PNVAKDVTLP

-1140 KEGTAKVSVK
+1140 QKDSAKVSIK

-1173 ELTADSNDGSVHPDQ
+1173 EMKAVSEEGSVRPDK
-1188 AVLRFYTAD
+1188 AILRFYTAD
-1197 GAVSSTVLKVGQ
+1197 GAVSSTVLTVKQ
-1209 TPQTVTGS
+1209 TPQTVTGP
-1217 DDEETT
+1217 DGEETT
-1223 DENTGIFRFEFNP
+1223 VKNTGIFRFEFNP

-1245 TMTVQFIDQNGFSYY
+1245 TMTVQFVDQNGFSYY

-1287 AGFLGALNSLFD
+1287 AGILGALNSLFD

-1349 VLNNDVTKELT
+1349 VLNNDVSKELT
-1360 GVTARAQQMGE
+1360 GVTARAQQMGK
-1371 AEKTLADEK
+1371 AEQKLAEEK

-1395 DLAKQQEKIDKAQKE
+1395 DLAKQQEKIDDAQKK

-1434 LAFNASLETA
+1434 LAFNASLETS

-1455 QAQDWYYQDMVVSA
+1455 QVQDWYYQDMVVSA

-1555 FHVMPRLGLTG
+1555 FHVTPRLGLTG

-1604 GGIFVKIFGFKSRW
+1604 GGIFVKIFSFKSRW

-1683 RTTFNE
+1683 RTAFNE

-1725 VNSTALYYTVYSGGT
+1725 VNSTAL
-1740 WEEPQIIENDGTLD
+1740 L
-1754 DSPSVADL
+1754 L
-1762 GNRGVMVAWSTADRE
+1762 MC
-1777 FDEDADAI
+1777 
-1785 DVLESRNIHTALF
+1785 
-1798 DKDRLTF
+1798 DK
-1805 GEVKEATK
+1805 E
-1813 TTGTV
+1813 
-1818 NENGTIEG
+1818 
-1826 DLTGDVQPSITYY
+1826 
-1839 QADGQERMLLY
+1839 
-1850 YSKNEYERTE
+1850 
-1860 SENGVLG
+1860 
-1867 DALNPYSVMAY
+1867 
-1878 MYYDFD
+1878 
-1884 NDCWRQTYTEEEK
+1884 
-1897 EAIMSGGIMTEEQ
+1897 
-1910 FASYEKQ
+1910 
-1917 WYGQNFLATAPAVS
+1917 
-1931 VEEQLDEGGF
+1931 
-1941 WTADPTVTELGEDAQ
+1941 
-1956 RVAPT
+1956 
-1961 VVDSDAVTYNGLGL
+1961 
-1975 ITYTLDADSN
+1975 
-1985 LETSSDRDVY
+1985 
-1995 MQIYDYKD
+1995 
-2003 NTFTHPIMITSDT
+2003 
-2016 VEDSNV
+2016 
-2022 KLTRAEDETYLTW
+2022 
-2035 ISDSKIRMLDVSAMI
+2035 
-2050 GGNHY
+2050 
-2055 IKGETS
+2055 
-2061 DGQEYYYIDKSR
+2061 
-2073 DGGYTPPY
+2073 
-2081 EIAAY
+2081 
-2086 EDGQEAMESGLADAG
+2086 
-2101 RGITSYDIQA
+2101 
-2111 DGSQAYILWTESSSS
+2111 
-2126 LREDVDPQSAE
+2126 
-2137 ATDGSAYETTTQI
+2137 
-2150 YGSRLDT
+2150 
-2157 NTGTWTS
+2157 
-2164 RVQITD
+2164 
-2170 TPNANYKDL
+2170 
-2179 DFSIRD
+2179 
-2185 DGSLM
+2185 
-2190 IMAQKNGNQ
+2190 
-2199 VIEAGD
+2199 VIE
-2205 NEGYETTLQDENA
+2205 
-2218 TSLVS
+2218 V
-2223 MTYMPEADPQITDLT
+2223 
-2238 MDNPEEGETVRGSV
+2238 
-2252 DIANSGFDAAEG
+2252 
-2264 LTLRVKDESGNV
+2264 
-2276 LLEEKD
+2276 
-2282 ITLGSGENS
+2282 
-2291 GYGFEYTLP
+2291 
-2300 ETKDGSA
+2300 
-2307 QWNITAELLQGE
+2307 
-2319 NAVSEKTLS
+2319 
-2328 GTITAQAVLD
+2328 
-2338 TFSVT
+2338 
-2343 QSTSRD
+2343 
-2349 QAEIRV
+2349 
-2355 TAVNSFMINS
+2355 
-2365 PARTVKIVSGADQ
+2365 
-2378 NTLVELEIPEL
+2378 
-2389 APGERTEVTKTIDIS
+2389 
-2404 DDMFVKGEDAYGNKT
+2404 
-2419 ETLALQAVTGDT
+2419 
-2431 TLESQI
+2431 
-2437 VRTTPADIWERFK
+2437 
-2450 SIESAS
+2450 
-2456 IEDISIKSGEV
+2456 
-2467 AILDDLVDIQSD
+2467 
-2479 QFKYDEYTTFK
+2479 
-2490 NYGMTVQWYTDD
+2490 
-2502 PETAE
+2502 
-2507 VTSDNLLLGLKEGT
+2507 
-2521 TVLHGIVMPAT
+2521 
-2532 YQTEF
+2532 
-2537 SDGADSYDRVPGLT
+2537 
-2551 LTSDMF
+2551 
-2557 REIEAKVT
+2557 
-2565 IAKGK
+2565 
-2570 TEPEG
+2570 
-2575 DPGSQKPGT
+2575 
-2584 GTGSGTGSDDSPLP
+2584 
-2598 DQDIIQT
+2598 
-2605 GDTTQIAVWVIL
+2605 
-2617 LILSSG
+2617 
-2623 CVAAEEI
+2623 
-2630 IRRKKR
+2630 